1 MQTIIYGRDKRSYRT
16 ALHGDYI
23 QSPVIDY
30 NAEEHERECVH
41 THTHTRIYITEPLCY
56 TAEINTT
63 V

>member
-41 THTHTRIYITEPLCY
+41 THTHTYMYIY
-56 TAEINTT
+56 N
-63 V
+63 